1 MQRFVIFVIMKAF
14 PLIASCLLSM
24 AVPKLLSAQEK
35 PYLDH
40 LSDYIENLA
49 VFEENQEPGR
59 AFHIPDRNLSLNGT
73 WKFAY
78 YESPGDVPGDFFAPS
93 FNDRKWGSI
102 EVPSNWEMQG
112 YGQPIFRNVSAPF
125 IVLPPKETM
134 DRYRKAYEDPATPDN
149 YKGYILS
156 RMGGSLTPPPF
167 AVSVP
172 QVPDFNPTG
181 AYRTSFTLPKD
192 WKGDQ
197 VFLRFEKVA
206 SASFVWVN
214 GKQVGYN
221 EGAQEPAEYNV
232 TKYLKPGKN
241 TLAVL
246 VLKYSDGYYLE
257 GQDYWR
263 LAGIFDDVTL
273 YASPQARI
281 WDWQVITDFGPD
293 YRDSDLSVSV
303 QVRGFDIL
311 ADGYKV
317 TAAVSK
323 DGVKVAEMAGEPFSI
338 GPNSSRTVPL
348 AAKVKAPEKWTAD
361 TPVLYD
367 LEMTLS
373 DAAGKVVDRIC
384 KRIGFKKT
392 EIRDGVFYLN
402 GQPVKV
408 SAECSHMQHP
418 TLGHAMTEEVIRR
431 DMEILKQF
439 NFNGVRT
446 SHYPPVN
453 EYLDLADEYGLYI
466 IDETGDESHATEYV
480 SEMPE
485 FTEMYRERV
494 RRMVLRDRNHAC
506 VIFWSAGNESGE
518 GMNITE
524 VVKEGKSLDP
534 TRYWMYGGNADKH
547 PAEDIVGPRYPIPL
561 ELELGYGL
569 DREDLRPSFMDEYVS
584 VAGNGGGGFDDFWAV
599 IYRHPKL
606 IGGAIWDFVSPGL
619 TEPVRTLKDKSPS
632 AVPAHIMGR
641 AKLVKGPTGK
651 ALDLNKEDQWVHV
664 YRADALEIAG
674 EGLTLTLDI
683 LPRKYNISG
692 GYLITKG
699 DNQFGL
705 KQFRDESL
713 EFYLDNG
720 KKQVLS
726 APLPAD
732 WEDRW
737 HNVTATYDGKQ
748 MRIYVDGALAAS
760 RPMTGAIRNLPLSV
774 CIGRSEDGCGQD
786 TNVFICDALID
797 NAGVFSEAVAP
808 GAFDPSKAAL
818 WLDFEEETVE
828 GTFWT
833 YGLGARTYGS
843 IWPDRTPQPE
853 MWQMKKSAQPLS
865 FQLLDAE
872 QGTVEVWNRN
882 PYLNAS
888 HYRTTWTLTG
898 DDKVVASGEMPLDV
912 APLSREFVRIPLRHP
927 DSVPGVEYRLTI
939 TSVLAGDEIWAPK
952 GHEVSWDQFELK
964 DWNLPEVRRV
974 SSGKVHLSEEAD
986 GLVASGDGFS
996 YRFDA
1001 VSGELVS
1008 AVVNGKEMLS
1018 KPLKLNVWRAPVA
1031 NEVDGWDGS
1040 SAGWVNAP
1048 GYGAIGQ
1055 TAQILAA
1062 HYYAAGLDRMA
1073 SLPIAVSA
1081 REAGNEVVVE
1091 VRSLALLG
1099 SEDKQ
1104 LDAYITGR
1112 SYSGFE
1118 ESYRYVVAGDGT
1130 LTLHHKVNPQGS
1142 MPAWLPRLGLT
1153 LMLDASLDQVDWHG
1167 RGPQASYPD
1176 RKSGYRLGIWH
1187 SDVDS
1192 MYEPYLMPQD
1202 YGLRTDT
1209 RWVRLTDGSGRGLE
1223 FSMDQ
1228 PFAFNAYDCSTENL
1242 TRAVYQF
1249 DLQRGGDITLNLDYA
1264 TSGVGCTARGIFDAY
1279 RVYPSAF
1286 ERTLTIRPVKRER

>member
-1 MQRFVIFVIMKAF
+1 MNRLCALLVPLAIMAGPVF
-14 PLIASCLLSM
+14 LP
-24 AVPKLLSAQEK
+24 AQEK

-59 AFHIPDRNLSLNGT
+59 AFHIPEKHLSLNGT
-73 WKFAY
+73 WKFSY
-78 YESPGDVPGDFFAPS
+78 QESPLDVPKDFFSPS
-93 FNDRKWGSI
+93 FNDRKWGTI

-112 YGQPIFRNVSAPF
+112 YGQAIFRNVSAPF
-125 IVLPPKETM
+125 MVLPPAETM
-134 DRYRKAYEDPATPDN
+134 KRYRERYEDPATPEN
-149 YKGYILS
+149 MKGYLLS

-172 QVPDFNPTG
+172 QVPEFNPTG
-181 AYRTSFTLPKD
+181 AYRTTFNLPKD

-214 GKQVGYN
+214 GQEVGYN

-293 YRDSDLSVSV
+293 FKDSDLSVSI
-303 QVRGFDIL
+303 QVRGFDIQ

-317 TAAVSK
+317 GATVSK
-323 DGVKVAEMAGEPFSI
+323 GGVKVAEMAGEPFRI
-338 GPNSSRTVPL
+338 GPGSSRTIPL
-348 AAKVKAPEKWTAD
+348 TAKVKAPEKWSAD

-373 DAAGKVVDRIC
+373 DATGSIVDRIT

-418 TLGHAMTEEVIRR
+418 EMGHAMTEEVIRR
-431 DMEILKQF
+431 DMKILKQF

-480 SEMPE
+480 STMPE

-506 VIFWSAGNESGE
+506 VLFWSAGNESGE
-518 GMNITE
+518 GMNIAE

-534 TRYWMYGGNADKH
+534 TRFWMYGGNAEKN

-561 ELELGYGL
+561 ELEIGYGL
-569 DREDLRPSFMDEYVS
+569 DTKDLRPSFMDEYVS
-584 VAGNGGGGFDDFWAV
+584 VAGNGGGGFDDFWDV

-606 IGGAIWDFVSPGL
+606 IGGAVWDFVSPGL
-619 TEPVRTLKDKSPS
+619 TQPVRTLKDKSPND
-632 AVPAHIMGR
+632 VPAHIMGR
-641 AKLVKGPTGK
+641 AKLVKGPTGM
-651 ALDLNKEDQWVHV
+651 AIDLDKEDQWVHV
-664 YRADALEIAG
+664 YRADALEISG

-699 DNQFGL
+699 ENQFGL
-705 KQFRDESL
+705 KQFRDERL
-713 EFYLDNG
+713 DFYLDNG
-720 KKQVLS
+720 QKQVLS
-726 APLPAD
+726 APLPGD
-732 WEDRW
+732 WEGKW
-737 HNVTATYDGKQ
+737 HNVTATYDGKE
-748 MRIYVDGALAAS
+748 MRLYLDGTLAAS
-760 RPMTGAIRNLPLSV
+760 KPMNGAIRNLPLSV

-786 TNVFICDALID
+786 TNVFICDAQID
-797 NAGVFSEAVAP
+797 NVGVFAEAVTP
-808 GAFDPSKAAL
+808 GTFNPAKAAL
-818 WLDFEEETVE
+818 WLDFEGEKQE

-865 FQLLDAE
+865 FHLLDAE

-888 HYRTTWTLTG
+888 HYRTSWTLTA
-898 DDKVVASGEMPLDV
+898 DDEVVASGEMPLNV
-912 APLSREFVRIPLRHP
+912 APLGQEVVRIPLPHP
-927 DSVPGVEYRLTI
+927 EAIPGREYRLDI
-939 TSVLAGDEIWAPK
+939 SSVLAKDEIWADK
-952 GHEVSWDQFELK
+952 GHEVSWDQFELTG
-964 DWNLPEVRRV
+964 WNVPA
-974 SSGKVHLSEEAD
+974 SAKSASGKARLSRTEKEY
-986 GLVASGDGFS
+986 VVSGEGFS
-996 YRFDA
+996 YRFSS
-1001 VSGELVS
+1001 VSGELIS
-1008 AVVNGKEMLS
+1008 AVVNGKELLS
-1018 KPLKLNVWRAPVA
+1018 TPLKLNVWRAPIA
-1031 NEVDGWDGS
+1031 NEVDGWGGS
-1040 SAGWVNAP
+1040 SAGRVNAP
-1048 GYGAIGQ
+1048 GFSAIGQ

-1073 SLPIAVSA
+1073 ALPIEVNV
-1081 REAGNEVVVE
+1081 REAGDDVVVE
-1091 VRSLALLG
+1091 VRDLALLG

-1104 LDAYITGR
+1104 LDAYISGR

-1118 ESYRYVVAGDGT
+1118 ESYRWVVAGDGT

-1153 LMLDASLDQVDWHG
+1153 MQLDKSLDQVAWHG

-1187 SDVDS
+1187 TDVDS

-1202 YGLRTDT
+1202 YGLRMDT
-1209 RWVRLTDGSGRGLE
+1209 RWVRLTDDSGLGLE

-1228 PFAFNAYDCSTENL
+1228 PFAFNAYDCTTDNL
-1242 TRAVYQF
+1242 TKAVYQYQ
-1249 DLQRGGDITLNLDYA
+1249 LQRGGDITLNLDYA

-1279 RVYPSAF
+1279 RVYPAGY
-1286 ERTLTIRPVKRER
+1286 ERTLTIRPVTKK

>member
-1 MQRFVIFVIMKAF
+1 MNRLSALLAPLAF
-14 PLIASCLLSM
+14 LAGQVLL
-24 AVPKLLSAQEK
+24 PAQEK

-59 AFHIPDRNLSLNGT
+59 AFHIPEKHLSLNGT
-73 WKFAY
+73 WKFSY
-78 YESPGDVPGDFFAPS
+78 HESPRDVPKDFFAPS
-93 FNDRKWGSI
+93 FNDRKWGTI

-112 YGQPIFRNVSAPF
+112 YGQAIFRNVSAPF
-125 IVLPPKETM
+125 IILPPAETM
-134 DRYRKAYEDPATPDN
+134 ERYRKAYEDPATPEN
-149 YKGYILS
+149 RKPFLLS

-167 AVSVP
+167 SVSLP
-172 QVPDFNPTG
+172 QVPEFNPTG

-206 SASFVWVN
+206 SASFVWIN
-214 GKQVGYN
+214 GQQVGYN

-232 TKYLKPGKN
+232 TKYLKAGKN

-293 YRDSDLSVSV
+293 YGDSDLSVSV
-303 QVRGFDIL
+303 QVRGFDIQ

-317 TAAVSK
+317 GATVSK
-323 DGVKVAEMAGEPFSI
+323 DGVKVAEMTGEPFGI
-338 GPNSSRTVPL
+338 GSGSSRTVPL
-348 AAKVKAPEKWTAD
+348 AAKVKAPEKWSAD

-373 DAAGKVVDRIC
+373 DAAGKVVDRVC

-418 TLGHAMTEEVIRR
+418 TMGHAMTEEVVRR

-506 VIFWSAGNESGE
+506 VLFWSAGNESGE
-518 GMNITE
+518 GMNIAE

-534 TRYWMYGGNADKH
+534 TRFWMYGGNAEKN

-561 ELELGYGL
+561 ELEIGYGL
-569 DREDLRPSFMDEYVS
+569 DTRDLRPSFMDEYVS
-584 VAGNGGGGFDDFWAV
+584 VAGNGGGGFDDFWDV

-619 TEPVRTLKDKSPS
+619 TEPIRALKDKSPN

-641 AKLVKGPTGK
+641 AKLVKGPTGM
-651 ALDLNKEDQWVHV
+651 AIDLDKEDQWVHL
-664 YRADALEIAG
+664 YRADALEITG

-683 LPRKYNISG
+683 LPRKYNVSG
-692 GYLITKG
+692 GYLLTKG
-699 DNQFGL
+699 ENQFGL
-705 KQFRDESL
+705 RQWRDERL
-713 EFYLDNG
+713 DFYLDNG
-720 KKQVLS
+720 RKQVLS

-732 WEDRW
+732 WEGRW
-737 HNVTATYDGKQ
+737 HNVTASYDGKE
-748 MRIYVDGALAAS
+748 MRIYLDGALAAS
-760 RPMTGAIRNLPLSV
+760 KPMTGAIRNLPLSV
-774 CIGRSEDGCGQD
+774 CIGRSEEGCGQD
-786 TNVFICDALID
+786 TNVFICDARID
-797 NAGVFSEAVAP
+797 NVGIFAEAVSP
-808 GAFDPSKAAL
+808 GSFDPAKAAL
-818 WLDFEEETVE
+818 WLDFEEEIRE

-888 HYRTTWTLTG
+888 HYSTSWTLTA
-898 DDKVVASGEMPLDV
+898 DDEVVASGEMPLDV
-912 APLSREFVRIPLRHP
+912 VPLGREVVRIPLPHP
-927 DSVPGVEYRLTI
+927 EAVPGREYRLTI
-939 TSVLAGDEIWAPK
+939 SSVLAKNEIWADK

-964 DWNLPEVRRV
+964 GWNVPALPTRRPAGKALLTREEKAYV
-974 SSGKVHLSEEAD
+974 VSGK
-986 GLVASGDGFS
+986 GFS
-996 YRFDA
+996 YQFSTA
-1001 VSGELVS
+1001 TGELVS
-1008 AVVNGKEMLS
+1008 AIVNGKELLS
-1018 KPLKLNVWRAPVA
+1018 HPLKLNVWRAPLA
-1031 NEVDGWDGS
+1031 NEVDGWNGS
-1040 SAGWVNAP
+1040 SAGRVSAT
-1048 GYGAIGQ
+1048 GYSAIGQ
-1055 TAQILAA
+1055 TAQVLAA

-1073 SLPIAVSA
+1073 ALPIEMNV
-1081 REAGNEVVVE
+1081 REAGDDVVVE
-1091 VRSLALLG
+1091 VRDLALLG

-1104 LDAYITGR
+1104 LDAYISGR

-1118 ESYRYVVAGDGT
+1118 ESYRWTIAGDGT

-1142 MPAWLPRLGLT
+1142 MPLWLPRLGLT
-1153 LMLDASLDQVDWHG
+1153 LSLDKSLDQVTWHG

-1176 RKSGYRLGIWH
+1176 RRSGYRLGIWH
-1187 SDVDS
+1187 SDVDA

-1202 YGLRTDT
+1202 YGLRMDT
-1209 RWVRLTDGSGRGLE
+1209 RWVRLTDASGQGLE

-1228 PFAFNAYDCSTENL
+1228 PFAFNAYDCTTDNL
-1242 TRAVYQF
+1242 TKAVYQF

-1279 RVYPSAF
+1279 RVYPASY
-1286 ERTLTIRPVKRER
+1286 ERTLTIRPIAE

>member
-1 MQRFVIFVIMKAF
+1 MKLF
-14 PLIASCLLSM
+14 RLVSGCLL
-24 AVPKLLSAQEK
+24 AFAAPVLLSAQGK
-35 PYLDH
+35 PYMDH

-59 AFHIPDRNLSLNGT
+59 AFHIPDRNISLNGT

-78 YESPGDVPGDFFAPS
+78 YETPNDVPKDFFAPA
-93 FNDRKWGSI
+93 FNDRKWGTI

-112 YGQPIFRNVSAPF
+112 YGQPVFRNVSAPF
-125 IVLPPKETM
+125 LVLPPKEQM
-134 DRYRKAYEDPATPDN
+134 DAFRKRYEDPATPEN
-149 YKGYILS
+149 IKGYLLS

-172 QVPDFNPTG
+172 QVPEFNPTG
-181 AYRTSFTLPKD
+181 AYRTTFTLPKD

-214 GKQVGYN
+214 GQEVGYN

-241 TLAVL
+241 TLSVL

-293 YRDSDLSVSV
+293 YKDSDLSVSV
-303 QVRGFDIL
+303 DVRGFDVR
-311 ADGYKV
+311 ADGYQVKA
-317 TAAVSK
+317 TVSK
-323 DGVKVAEMAGEPFSI
+323 DGVKVAEMTGRPFDI
-338 GPNSSRTVPL
+338 GPESIRTVPL
-348 AAKVKAPEKWTAD
+348 SARVKAPEKWTAD

-367 LEMTLS
+367 LEMTLT
-373 DAAGKVVDRIC
+373 DAVGKTVDRVR

-402 GQPVKV
+402 GEPVKV

-418 TLGHAMTEEVIRR
+418 TMGHAMTEEVVRR
-431 DMEILKQF
+431 DFEILKQF

-453 EYLDLADEYGLYI
+453 KYLDLADEYGLYI

-480 SEMPE
+480 STMPE

-506 VIFWSAGNESGE
+506 VLFWSAGNESGE
-518 GMNITE
+518 GMNIAE

-534 TRYWMYGGNADKH
+534 TRFWMYGGNAEKN

-569 DREDLRPSFMDEYVS
+569 DTKDLRPSFMDEYVS
-584 VAGNGGGGFDDFWAV
+584 VAGNGGGGFDDFWEV

-619 TEPVRTLKDKSPS
+619 DEPVRTLKDKSPN

-651 ALDLNKEDQWVHV
+651 AIDLNKEDQWVHV
-664 YRADALEIAG
+664 YRADALEISG
-674 EGLTLTLDI
+674 EGLTLTLDV

-705 KQFRDESL
+705 KQFRDERL
-713 EFYLDNG
+713 DFYLDNG
-720 KKQVLS
+720 TKQVLS
-726 APLPAD
+726 APLPAG
-732 WEDRW
+732 WEGKW
-737 HNVTATYDGKQ
+737 HNVTATYDGKE
-748 MRIYVDGALAAS
+748 MRIFIDGALTAS
-760 RPMTGAIRNLPLSV
+760 QPMTGAIRNLPLSV

-786 TNVFICDALID
+786 TNVFICDAQID
-797 NAGVFSEAVAP
+797 NVGVFATAVSP
-808 GAFDPSKAAL
+808 GAFDTSKAAL
-818 WLDFEEETVE
+818 WLDFEEEVDE

-865 FQLLDAE
+865 FTLLDAD

-888 HYRTTWTLTG
+888 HYRTTWKLTG
-898 DDKVVASGEMPLDV
+898 DDEVVASGEIPLDV
-912 APLSREFVRIPLRHP
+912 APLGRKVVRIPLRRP
-927 DSVPGVEYRLTI
+927 IAVPGVEYRLDI
-939 TSVLAGDEIWAPK
+939 SSVLAADEIWAPE
-952 GHEVSWDQFELK
+952 GHEVSWDQFELPA
-964 DWNLPEVRRV
+964 WNLADVHMAASGEVR
-974 SSGKVHLSEEAD
+974 LSED
-986 GLVASGDGFS
+986 GNGFVASGEGFS

-1001 VSGELVS
+1001 VTGELVS
-1008 AVVNGKEMLS
+1008 AVVRGKEMIA
-1018 KPLKLNVWRAPVA
+1018 KPLKLNVWRAPIA
-1031 NEVDGWDGS
+1031 TEVDGWGGS
-1040 SAGWVNAP
+1040 SAGRVNAP
-1048 GYGAIGQ
+1048 GYSAIGQ

-1073 SLPIAVSA
+1073 SHPIGVTA
-1081 REAGNEVVVE
+1081 REAGDDVVVE
-1091 VRSLALLG
+1091 VRTLALLG

-1104 LDAYITGR
+1104 LDAYISGR

-1118 ESYRYVVAGDGT
+1118 ELYRWIVSGDGT

-1153 LMLDASLDQVDWHG
+1153 LMLDKTLDQVDWHG

-1187 SDVDS
+1187 ADVDS

-1202 YGLRTDT
+1202 YGLRMDT
-1209 RWVRLTDGSGRGLE
+1209 RWVRMTDAFGRGLV

-1228 PFAFNAYDCSTENL
+1228 PFAFSAYDCTTDNL
-1242 TRAVYQF
+1242 TKAVYQF
-1249 DLQRGGDITLNLDYA
+1249 DLRRGGDITLNLDYA

-1279 RVYPSAF
+1279 RVYPAGY
-1286 ERTLTIRPVKRER
+1286 ERTLTIRPVVK

>member
-1 MQRFVIFVIMKAF
+1 MNRLSALLI
-14 PLIASCLLSM
+14 PLAIIAGPVFL
-24 AVPKLLSAQEK
+24 PAQEK
-35 PYLDH
+35 PYLEH

-59 AFHIPDRNLSLNGT
+59 AFHIPEKHLSLNGT
-73 WKFAY
+73 WKFSY
-78 YESPGDVPGDFFAPS
+78 HESPLDVPKDFFSPS
-93 FNDRKWGSI
+93 FNDRKWGTI

-112 YGQPIFRNVSAPF
+112 YGQAIFRNVSAPF
-125 IVLPPKETM
+125 MVLPPAETM
-134 DRYRKAYEDPATPDN
+134 KRYRERYEDPATPEN
-149 YKGYILS
+149 MKGYLLS

-172 QVPDFNPTG
+172 QVPEFNPTG
-181 AYRTSFTLPKD
+181 AYRTTFTLPKD

-214 GKQVGYN
+214 GQEVGYN

-293 YRDSDLSVSV
+293 FKDSDLSVSV
-303 QVRGFDIL
+303 QVRGFDVQ

-317 TAAVSK
+317 GATVSK
-323 DGVKVAEMAGEPFSI
+323 GDTKVAEMAGEPFRI
-338 GPNSSRTVPL
+338 GPGSSRTIPL
-348 AAKVKAPEKWTAD
+348 AAKVKAPEKWSAD

-418 TLGHAMTEEVIRR
+418 ELGHAMTEDVIRR

-480 SEMPE
+480 STMPE

-506 VIFWSAGNESGE
+506 VLFWSAGNESGE
-518 GMNITE
+518 GMNIAE

-534 TRYWMYGGNADKH
+534 TRFWMYGGNAEKN

-561 ELELGYGL
+561 ELEIGYGL
-569 DREDLRPSFMDEYVS
+569 DTQDLRPSFMDEYVS
-584 VAGNGGGGFDDFWAV
+584 VAGNGGGGFDDFWDV

-606 IGGAIWDFVSPGL
+606 IGGAVWDFVSPGL
-619 TEPVRTLKDKSPS
+619 TQPVRTLKDKSPN

-641 AKLVKGPTGK
+641 AKLVKGPTGM
-651 ALDLNKEDQWVHV
+651 AIDLDKEDQWVHV
-664 YRADALEIAG
+664 YRADALEISG

-699 DNQFGL
+699 ENQFGL
-705 KQFRDESL
+705 KQFRDERL
-713 EFYLDNG
+713 DFYLDNG
-720 KKQVLS
+720 RKQVLS
-726 APLPAD
+726 APLPGD
-732 WEDRW
+732 WEGKW
-737 HNVTATYDGKQ
+737 HNVTATYDGKE
-748 MRIYVDGALAAS
+748 MRIYLDGALAAS
-760 RPMTGAIRNLPLSV
+760 QPMTGAIRNLPLSV

-786 TNVFICDALID
+786 TNVFICDAQID
-797 NAGVFSEAVAP
+797 NVGVFAEAVTP
-808 GAFDPSKAAL
+808 GAFNPDRAAL
-818 WLDFEEETVE
+818 WLDFEGEKQE

-888 HYRTTWTLTG
+888 HYRTTWALTA
-898 DDKVVASGEMPLDV
+898 DDEVVASGEMPLDV
-912 APLSREFVRIPLRHP
+912 APLERKVVQIPLPHP
-927 DSVPGVEYRLTI
+927 EAVPGREYRLDI
-939 TSVLAGDEIWAPK
+939 SSVLAKDEIWADK

-964 DWNLPEVRRV
+964 GWNVPA
-974 SSGKVHLSEEAD
+974 SAQPASGKARLSRMEKEF
-986 GLVASGDGFS
+986 VVSGEGFS
-996 YRFDA
+996 YRFSA
-1001 VSGELVS
+1001 VSGELIS

-1018 KPLKLNVWRAPVA
+1018 TPLKLNVWRAPIA
-1031 NEVDGWDGS
+1031 NEVDGWGGS
-1040 SAGWVNAP
+1040 SAGRVNAP
-1048 GYGAIGQ
+1048 GYSAIGQ

-1073 SLPIAVSA
+1073 ALPIEVNV
-1081 REAGNEVVVE
+1081 REAGDDVVVE
-1091 VRSLALLG
+1091 VRDLALLG

-1104 LDAYITGR
+1104 LDAYISGR

-1118 ESYRYVVAGDGT
+1118 ESYRWVVAGDGT

-1153 LMLDASLDQVDWHG
+1153 LQLDKSLDQVAWHG

-1176 RKSGYRLGIWH
+1176 RRSGYRLGIWNT
-1187 SDVDS
+1187 DVDS

-1202 YGLRTDT
+1202 YGLRMDT
-1209 RWVRLTDGSGRGLE
+1209 RWVRLTDASGRGLE

-1228 PFAFNAYDCSTENL
+1228 PFAFNAYDCTTENL

-1279 RVYPSAF
+1279 RVYPSGY
-1286 ERTLTIRPVKRER
+1286 ERTLTIRPLAGK